1 MGRPYIVGQC
11 VVIDGKAVV
20 HAGDLDHTVLQPL
33 HRMVRAT
40 VALKHLHGLGPHGKA
55 KKLMAKADAEDGD
68 IGIQQF
74 LNHRHGIFARRGGV
88 ARTIGT
94 EYASRLLR
102 HDIYKDGGTQKEGT
116 LWPTQKK
123 NEDE

>member
-1 MGRPYIVGQC
+1 
-11 VVIDGKAVV
+11 
-20 HAGDLDHTVLQPL
+20 
-33 HRMVRAT
+33 MVRAT

-88 ARTIGT
+88 ARTIGK
-94 EYASRLLR
+94 EYARRLWR
-102 HDIYKDGGTQKEGT
+102 HDIFKAGRSEERHVGKECVSTWKSGRT
-116 LWPTQKK
+116 PAQ
-123 NEDE
+123 